1 MPIPNW
7 LDWAQR
13 LQAVAQSGIYYA
25 ETFHQP
31 FDRERYQEISDI
43 AAEIIAA
50 AQADSVAALEQIK
63 ALYAAQAGHT
73 TPKTDVRGIV
83 FKNAQIL
90 LVQEKLDHLHWTLP
104 GGWADV
110 NESASESVVR
120 EVWEESG
127 YRVRAV
133 KLLALLDRNKHPHPP
148 MVFHAYKAFFRCEL
162 ISDEQTIHPENTES
176 GETRWFSES
185 EIDGLELSTGRVT
198 AWQLHRWFEHLRSP
212 DLPTEFD

>member
-13 LQAVAQSGIYYA
+13 LQAIAQSGMYYA
-25 ETFHQP
+25 EHFDQP
-31 FDRERYQEISDI
+31 FDLERYQQVSRI

-50 AQADSVAALEQIK
+50 AQVDSVAAFEQIE

-73 TPKTDVRGIV
+73 TPKTDVRGVV
-83 FKNAQIL
+83 FKDDKIL
-90 LVQEKLDHLHWTLP
+90 LVQEKLDGLRWTLP

-110 NESASESVVR
+110 NESAAESVVR

-133 KLLALLDRNKHPHPP
+133 KLLALFDRNKHPHPP
-148 MVFHAYKAFFRCEL
+148 FVFHAYKAFFRCAL
-162 ISDEQTIHPENTES
+162 ISDEQTIHPNNTES
-176 GETRWFSES
+176 GETHWFSEN
-185 EIDGLELSTGRVT
+185 EIDGLDLSVGRVT
-198 AWQLHRWFEHLRSP
+198 AAQIHRWFVHLRSAE
-212 DLPTEFD
+212 LPTDFD